1 MFDLVFNLLERFV
14 KEDVLHKVIS
24 TVKLV
29 QLDLT
34 NSSLHKDT
42 STVDIGFVAN
52 KLLDDLKRK
61 KRKKKGFLIKI
72 YIH

>member
-61 KRKKKGFLIKI
+61 KRKKKDF
-72 YIH
+72 